1 MEAIVTESGDVRIPE
16 ELRRKLGITPR
27 TVLEFHE
34 EDGKLVAIKAVCG
47 DAIDRARGCI
57 DLGMNVDEFLNL
69 TRGKP

>member
-34 EDGKLVAIKAVCG
+34 EDGKLVAVKAVCG
-47 DAIDRARGCI
+47 DPVSRVMGCLQSDKPTDELMAYVRGS
-57 DLGMNVDEFLNL
+57 
-69 TRGKP
+69 K